1 MRKKHCAQETI
12 YGRTM
17 SDSLAI
23 YLHDH
28 LAGSRFAIELL
39 KSLQEQYAGQPL
51 AEFAGVLEADVTRD
65 QETLQK
71 IIDSVGRAHLD
82 LKEAAGW
89 FAEKAAQLKLT
100 QDHAAGGIGTFEALE
115 MLVLG
120 IRGKLALW
128 QVLPIVREV
137 DLRIPSLDFA
147 KLAASAEEQGARVE
161 NQRLQ
166 LGATTFRPQP

>member
-1 MRKKHCAQETI
+1 
-12 YGRTM
+12 M
-17 SDSLAI
+17 SDPLAV

-39 KSLQEQYAGQPL
+39 KSLQEQYRGQPL
-51 AEFAGVLEADVTRD
+51 ADFARVLENDVMQD

-89 FAEKAAQLKLT
+89 FAEKAAQLKLRE
-100 QDHAAGGIGTFEALE
+100 DHAAGGIGTFEALE

-120 IRGKLALW
+120 VRGKLALW
-128 QVLPIVREV
+128 QVLPIAREV
-137 DLRIPSLDFA
+137 DLRIPGLDFA
-147 KLAASAEEQGARVE
+147 NLAARAEEQGARIE
-161 NQRLQ
+161 KQRLQ
-166 LGATTFRPQP
+166 LGATTFRPQT